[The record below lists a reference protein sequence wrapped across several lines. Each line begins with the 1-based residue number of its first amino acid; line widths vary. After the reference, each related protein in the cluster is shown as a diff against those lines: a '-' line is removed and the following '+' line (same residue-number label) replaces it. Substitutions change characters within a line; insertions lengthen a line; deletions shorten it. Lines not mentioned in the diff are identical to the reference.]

1 MFETLSGSL
10 EMIESC
16 WKMMQ
21 NVAEVV
27 QSPRDRRTFFGRRYR
42 VSISSIAVD
51 LILQAMRRMVEC
63 ANGALNVVEGV
74 MLMSVSAL
82 SAAGELMEMV
92 YIFLNK
98 YHRLLAYCVLA
109 GTVAFGVN
117 RYRIKDEDLYDEA
130 VEEEKEIK
138 LKEWYKNKIAKKN
151 AELELS
157 SS

>member
-1 MFETLSGSL
+1 
-10 EMIESC
+10 
-16 WKMMQ
+16 
-21 NVAEVV
+21 
-27 QSPRDRRTFFGRRYR
+27 
-42 VSISSIAVD
+42 
-51 LILQAMRRMVEC
+51 
-63 ANGALNVVEGV
+63 
-74 MLMSVSAL
+74 
-82 SAAGELMEMV
+82 MEMV